1 MSVIVMSASA
11 RLRLLSRTESSQPH
25 LAIADEVAAAHQAL
39 TARRSIAI
47 AELPL
52 TSAAQARLL
61 VLLS

>member
-11 RLRLLSRTESSQPH
+11 RLRLLSRTESSHPH
-25 LAIADEVAAAHQAL
+25 LAIADEVVACRQAL
-39 TARRSIAI
+39 TVRRSIAI

-52 TSAAQARLL
+52 TSPAQARLL